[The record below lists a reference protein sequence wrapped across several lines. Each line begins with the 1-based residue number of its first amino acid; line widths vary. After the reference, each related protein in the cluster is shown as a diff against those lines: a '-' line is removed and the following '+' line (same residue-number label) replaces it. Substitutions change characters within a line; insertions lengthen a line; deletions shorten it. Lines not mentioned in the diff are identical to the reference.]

1 MNNMEIRKLGEKT
14 YVIENPVNVGIY
26 LINDNEVCL
35 IDTGSSK
42 DYGKNIAKILEENNW
57 TLKYIVNTHSHAD
70 HIGGNSYLQE
80 KYHALI
86 YAEKTESY
94 FINNP
99 LLEPALMYGAKPL
112 ESLCTSFLMAK
123 PSNCED
129 IKNMNIEGLEIVDL
143 KGHSFG
149 LIGIATSDNVL
160 FVGDAYTSPRILNK
174 YAIQYTYDVEEFLK
188 TLDYLETTNYDYYVP
203 SHGEIEKDIK
213 GTLNI
218 NRQTTLTI
226 EKEILDIL
234 EYKHFYN
241 DILNELFI
249 NNHIKSSIEQY
260 HIIGTT
266 VKSFLTKL
274 VKEDKIEIMAKDG
287 NLWIN
292 KK

>member
-1 MNNMEIRKLGEKT
+1 MNDMEIRKLGERT

-42 DYGKNIAKILEENNW
+42 DYGKNIAKVLEENNW

-70 HIGGNSYLQE
+70 HIGGNNYLQE
-80 KYHALI
+80 KYRALI

-213 GTLNI
+213 GTLAI
-218 NRQTTLTI
+218 NRQTTLSI

-249 NNHIKSSIEQY
+249 NNHIKSSVEQY

-266 VKSFLTKL
+266 IKSFLTKL
-274 VKEDKIEIMAKDG
+274 VKEDKIEIIAKDG